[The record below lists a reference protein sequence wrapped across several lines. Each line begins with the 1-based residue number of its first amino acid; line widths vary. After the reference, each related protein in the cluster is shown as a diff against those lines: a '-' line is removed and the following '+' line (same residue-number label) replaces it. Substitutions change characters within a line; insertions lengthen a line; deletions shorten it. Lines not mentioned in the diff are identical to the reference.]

1 MKKAT
6 RQHTKQHNKR
16 LILKTIYNA
25 NGISRADIAR
35 DTELTRATV
44 STIVSHLMDD
54 GLVDETGVGQSAG
67 GKPPIFLGVQKDAR
81 QLLCIDLSNDPF
93 QGALINLRGELVE
106 RVTVDVNGRSA
117 KAALDLVLQLVDQLK
132 DTSDSPI
139 LGIGIGTPGLV
150 NTKQGIVQIAVNLD
164 WEAVPL
170 KQILEE
176 KYDLPVFVANDSHLA
191 ALAEYSFG
199 GHDTNN
205 LVLIKTGHA
214 VGSGIVLNGQL
225 YFGEGFGAGE
235 IGHVTVVDDG
245 PLCTCGNRGC
255 LEEVVRVSGILQQAA
270 DTEDGAWTI
279 IKPANWTEFC
289 NAINNHEAAAQKIV
303 NKTGCYLGNAVANL
317 VGILNMRHIVIAGEL
332 AALGDGLVT
341 AVSNQMKQRVLPTMA
356 AQTTVHTTKLGA
368 DLVLLGASAMIL
380 NERLGVI

>member
-6 RQHTKQHNKR
+6 RQHTKQHNER

-35 DTELTRATV
+35 DTGLTRATV

-93 QGALINLRGELVE
+93 QGALINLRGELTE

-117 KAALDLVLQLVDQLK
+117 QAAIDLVLQLVDQLNLV
-132 DTSDSPI
+132 SDSPI

-150 NTKQGIVQIAVNLD
+150 DTKQGIVQIAVNLD
-164 WEAVPL
+164 WQNVPL

-176 KYDLPVFVANDSHLA
+176 KYNLPVFVANDSHLA

-205 LVLIKTGHA
+205 LVLIKTGRA

-255 LEEVVRVSGILQQAA
+255 LEEVVRVSGILHQAVDTA
-270 DTEDGAWTI
+270 DDAWTTT
-279 IKPANWTEFC
+279 KPVSWADFC
-289 NAINNHEAAAQKIV
+289 DAVQKNEAIAQQIV
-303 NKTGCYLGNAVANL
+303 SKTGSYLGNAVANL

-356 AQTTVHTTKLGA
+356 AQTTVYTTKLGD